1 MWHTCLSRLTR
12 KAAVH
17 RALSRSGKKILHIDD
32 NDFYG
37 GNEASLGLVEA
48 EEWAIK
54 YAGARS
60 STSPFGHATVKR
72 AQETGQVTLG
82 RPRAYELSLAPQLL
96 YSRSSLFDM
105 VVSSQ
110 IHNQLDF
117 QAVGSWFVAD
127 AASDVLLA
135 VPSSREAI
143 FQDEKIDMRA
153 KRSLMKLLRSL
164 VAEEPSDDWQ
174 TASATK
180 FTSYLEQTFGVPS
193 ALHASLLALTMSSQP
208 SQAISAGDAIP
219 RITRHLRSIGVHAP
233 GCPALLQRYGG
244 LAEIVQVACRAN
256 AVGGGTYVL
265 GKGISNVQ
273 EAAGSQLNVQ
283 LTGGDRI
290 TTSWLVGTEA
300 ATSSNDVAQ
309 LVCRSISII
318 GSPLTALFQPQ
329 VAGAVTPA
337 GAVIVIPGEDE
348 SDPPVHVFAHSSD
361 TGECPSGQSTYAPI
375 SQHTNPLPP
384 RHDDHIHILI
394 YIA

>member
-1 MWHTCLSRLTR
+1 
-12 KAAVH
+12 
-17 RALSRSGKKILHIDD
+17 
-32 NDFYG
+32 
-37 GNEASLGLVEA
+37 
-48 EEWAIK
+48 
-54 YAGARS
+54 
-60 STSPFGHATVKR
+60 
-72 AQETGQVTLG
+72 
-82 RPRAYELSLAPQLL
+82 
-96 YSRSSLFDM
+96 M

-208 SQAISAGDAIP
+208 SQAISAGYAIP

-309 LVCRSISII
+309 VVCRSISII

-337 GAVIVIPGEDE
+337 GAVTGAVIVIPGEDE